1 MPEETQIAV
10 RALRHEAASDA
21 LADVVSFGR
30 GARIRSHVSYLNFVS
45 RLADGVLIAVCLWVL
60 ATLYGTSWGP
70 YYGLATGCGVAAFY
84 FIAESR
90 GLYRSWRTG
99 SLRGE
104 IAETVQVWLV
114 VVAVCLLGAF
124 VFKVSTDYSRT
135 VILGWF
141 AATPLALGSWRCVA
155 RYIAHRSREQG
166 LNVRTAVIAGAGDLG
181 LRLARGL
188 VESPWMGIRISGFY
202 DDGKSRSRV
211 IDRHQRWTVIGNL
224 DQLVADVR
232 ARAADIVFIV
242 LPMRAQRRIEQ
253 LIAELADTT
262 ATVYLVPDVFMSD
275 LMSARWINVRG
286 IPAVG
291 VYETPFAGTNRVLKR
306 AEDLVLGALLTLVG
320 LLPMVPIALAV
331 RLSSPGPVLFKQRRY
346 GIDGKI
352 VWVWKFRTMT
362 VVEDGAVAQ
371 QATRNDARVT
381 SVGAF
386 LRKTSLDELPQLFN
400 VLGGSMSL
408 VGPRPHPIAL
418 NEQYRGLIRG
428 YMLRHMVKPGMTG
441 WAQVNGWRGETEG
454 VEQMRG
460 RVMHDL
466 EYIQNWSLWLD
477 VKILWRTMFVVLGDK
492 KAY

>member
-1 MPEETQIAV
+1 MPEETQIA
-10 RALRHEAASDA
+10 AQILRHEAAADA
-21 LADVVSFGR
+21 LGESASAGR
-30 GARIRSHVSYLNFVS
+30 GAWVRSHVSHLNMIS
-45 RLADGVLIAVCLWVL
+45 RLADGVLIAVCLWLL
-60 ATLYGTSWGP
+60 AMLYGVSWGP

-99 SLRGE
+99 SLRDE
-104 IAETVQVWLV
+104 IAEIMQVWS
-114 VVAVCLLGAF
+114 VVAAACLLGGF
-124 VFKVSTDYSRT
+124 VFKVSTDYSRI
-135 VILGWF
+135 VVLGWF
-141 AATPLALGSWRCVA
+141 VATPLALGSWRCLA
-155 RYIAHRSREQG
+155 RYMAHRLREHG
-166 LNVRTAVIAGAGDLG
+166 LNVRTGVIAGAGDLG

-188 VESPWMGIRISGFY
+188 VESPWMGIRIGGFY

-211 IDRHQRWTVIGNL
+211 IDRHRRWTVKGNL

-232 ARAADIVFIV
+232 AHAADIVFIV

-253 LIAELADTT
+253 LIADLSDTT
-262 ATVYLVPDVFMSD
+262 ATVYLVPDVFISD
-275 LMSARWINVRG
+275 LMSARWVNVHG

-291 VYETPFAGTNRVLKR
+291 VYETPFAGIDRVLKR
-306 AEDLVLGALLTLVG
+306 VEDLVLGGLLTLIALV
-320 LLPMVPIALAV
+320 PMVPIALAV
-331 RLSSPGPVLFKQRRY
+331 RLSSPGPVIFKQRRY

-352 VWVWKFRTMT
+352 VWVWKFRTMM

-381 SVGAF
+381 RVGAF

-441 WAQVNGWRGETEG
+441 WAQINGWRGETEG

-466 EYIQNWSLWLD
+466 AYIQNWSLWLD
-477 VKILWRTMFVVLGDK
+477 LRILCKTVFVFLGDK

>member
-1 MPEETQIAV
+1 
-10 RALRHEAASDA
+10 
-21 LADVVSFGR
+21 
-30 GARIRSHVSYLNFVS
+30 
-45 RLADGVLIAVCLWVL
+45 
-60 ATLYGTSWGP
+60 
-70 YYGLATGCGVAAFY
+70 VAAFY

-99 SLRGE
+99 SLRDE
-104 IAETVQVWLV
+104 IAEAVQVWSV

-124 VFKVSTDYSRT
+124 VFKVSTDYSRI

-141 AATPLALGSWRCVA
+141 VATPLALASWRGVA
-155 RYIAHRSREQG
+155 RYVAHRTRENG
-166 LNVRTAVIAGAGDLG
+166 LNVRTAAIAGAGDLG

-188 VESPWMGIRISGFY
+188 VESPWMGIRVAGFY

-211 IDRHQRWTVIGNL
+211 IDRHHGWAVKGNL
-224 DQLVADVR
+224 DQLVADVQ
-232 ARAADIVFIV
+232 AHAAEIVFIV

-253 LIAELADTT
+253 LITELSDTT
-262 ATVYLVPDVFMSD
+262 ATVYLVPDVFVSD

-291 VYETPFAGTNRVLKR
+291 VYETPFAGIDRVLKR
-306 AEDLVLGALLTLVG
+306 VEDIVLGGLLTAIA
-320 LLPMVPIALAV
+320 LLPMALIGLTV
-331 RLSSPGPVLFKQRRY
+331 RLSSPGPVIFKQRRY

-362 VVEDGAVAQ
+362 VVEDGAVAK

-381 SVGAF
+381 RVGAF

-400 VLGGSMSL
+400 VLGGTMSL

-477 VKILWRTMFVVLGDK
+477 MKILCKTALVLLGDK